1 MAVRLQRTLALRFAV
16 TMALALTGIAVWAY
30 LGVRRALLA
39 QLDDSIRITAE
50 LQRHNLGHDGSLIQL
65 DQPDPT
71 RFVAD
76 INRLVV
82 LRDTSGRLL
91 QTNTALARDLQLDP
105 EAFASALSGAPAFAT
120 GFWNE
125 SDVRSVYFPIRLEA
139 PSSASVLQIGASLDP
154 VNRASRGILIRML
167 GTALLGSLFALVGA
181 WWLSRSAIAPVA
193 AIAAQAEGIHGT
205 IGPQR
210 ITAHADVHELKGL
223 IEVLNGMLARVSH
236 TQEWHRRI
244 LHDLGHD
251 LRTPLTAMRTG
262 LQVALRKERPAEEY
276 RRVLLST
283 LEDIERLQVITDG
296 LSLLGQIES
305 GTLEPKLTLLD
316 AGAVVQDA
324 VTRAQPR
331 LDGHSLEWDPPVEPV
346 PARLDPRLIGMSLDQ
361 LIDNA
366 LQHTPAGTAIR
377 VALTRR
383 ADALRIEVEDNG
395 PGVPAEALPNLF
407 DRFYRGNQSRARHA
421 GAGLGL
427 TTVAAVIDLHHGTVA
442 ADSGSQGGLRIRV
455 DLPLAQAA

>member
-16 TMALALTGIAVWAY
+16 TMAVALTGIAVWAY
-30 LGVRRALLA
+30 LGVRRALLT
-39 QLDDSIRITAE
+39 QLDDSIRTTAE
-50 LQRHNLGHDGSLIQL
+50 LQRHSLSNKGSLIQVDQL
-65 DQPDPT
+65 DPSE
-71 RFVAD
+71 FVND

-82 LRDTSGRLL
+82 LRDPSGGLV
-91 QTNTALARDLQLDP
+91 QTNTPLARDLQLNP
-105 EAFASALSGAPAFAT
+105 EAFGSAQRGAAAFGSSSWKESEVRSIYLPLAAQSSAL
-120 GFWNE
+120 
-125 SDVRSVYFPIRLEA
+125 VLQV
-139 PSSASVLQIGASLDP
+139 SASLEP
-154 VNRASRGILIRML
+154 VNRASRGILLSML

-181 WWLSRSAIAPVA
+181 GWLSRSAIAPVA
-193 AIAAQAEGIHGT
+193 AIAAQAEAIQGT

-223 IEVLNGMLARVSH
+223 IEVLNRMLARVSH
-236 TQEWHRRI
+236 TQAWHRRI
-244 LHDLGHD
+244 LQDLGHD

-283 LEDIERLQVITDG
+283 LEDIERLQVITDA

-305 GTLEPKLTLLD
+305 GTLEPRLTLLD
-316 AGAVVQDA
+316 AGALIQEA
-324 VTRAQPR
+324 VARAMPR
-331 LDGHSLEWDPPVEPV
+331 LDGHTLEWDPPAVPV

-366 LQHTPAGTAIR
+366 LQHTPPGTAIK

-383 ADALRIEVEDNG
+383 NDALRIEVEDNG
-395 PGVPAEALPNLF
+395 PGVPVEALPNLF
-407 DRFYRGNQSRARHA
+407 DRFYRGTESRARHA

-427 TTVAAVIDLHHGTVA
+427 TTVAAVIDLHHGTVV
-442 ADSGSQGGLRIRV
+442 ADSGSEGGLRIRV
-455 DLPLAQAA
+455 ELPAAAAA